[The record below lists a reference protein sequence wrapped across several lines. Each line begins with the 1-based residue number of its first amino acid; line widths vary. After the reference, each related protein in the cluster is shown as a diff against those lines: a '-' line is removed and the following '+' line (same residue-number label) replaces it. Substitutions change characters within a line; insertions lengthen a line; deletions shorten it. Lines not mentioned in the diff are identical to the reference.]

1 MEIYLNKEAD
11 QLIGALIGLART
23 CNMHLKTENTDR
35 VILES
40 MAVVFQFQES
50 NESNILKDSNQEAN
64 SKNNYNQK
72 GNSQQSNSE
81 ASGQAVENYS
91 NNPRQA
97 VITELFGCLQKVRK
111 EQLAVAPDC
120 ATCPVRC
127 GNTDEYDIN
136 LIRNDKKEICA
147 LKMQLLYNACK
158 MAADIVTRSAET
170 IAKMT
175 TNISSEKQE
184 EITQKI
190 SQIYKILCVISYD
203 VDEQFLQRFL

>member
-1 MEIYLNKEAD
+1 MEMYLNKEAD

-40 MAVVFQFQES
+40 MAAVFRLQ
-50 NESNILKDSNQEAN
+50 KDKKHN
-64 SKNNYNQK
+64 
-72 GNSQQSNSE
+72 
-81 ASGQAVENYS
+81 
-91 NNPRQA
+91 
-97 VITELFGCLQKVRK
+97 TELSGCLQKVRK
-111 EQLAVAPDC
+111 EQLTVAPDC

-136 LIRNDKKEICA
+136 LIRNDKKEICN

-158 MAADIVTRSAET
+158 MAADIITCQAET
-170 IAKMT
+170 I
-175 TNISSEKQE
+175 NITADISAEKQE
-184 EITQKI
+184 EITQEI